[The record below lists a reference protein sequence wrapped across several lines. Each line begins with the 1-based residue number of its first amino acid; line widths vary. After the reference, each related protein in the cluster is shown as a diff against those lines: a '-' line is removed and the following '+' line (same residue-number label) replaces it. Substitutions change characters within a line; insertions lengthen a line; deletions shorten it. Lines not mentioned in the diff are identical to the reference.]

1 MNCIQIGLLEGKKR
15 EWRAHNMSMFLDQ
28 VTIDVKAGKGGDGMV
43 AFRREKYVPD
53 GGPAGGDGGRGGDV
67 ILVVDEG
74 LRTLMDFRFNRHF
87 KAQPGENG
95 MSKGLHGRGAEDT
108 YIKVPQGTTVRD
120 ADTGALLG
128 DLLEQGQTLTI
139 AKGGRGGRGNIRF
152 ASPKNPA
159 PELAENG
166 EPGQERKIEL
176 ELKVLADVGLV
187 GFPSVGKSTL
197 LSVISSAR
205 PKIGAYHFTTLVPN
219 LGMVTTS
226 DGRSFAVADLPG
238 LIEGASQGVGLG
250 TQFLR
255 HIERTRVILHVI
267 DMSGMEGR
275 DPYEDYQAINQELA
289 THNLRLLERPQIIV
303 ANKMDMPESEENLVK
318 FKEQLAKEQT
328 DEFADPLPIFPIS
341 GVTRKGIDALL
352 SATADLLEVTPEFLL
367 YDEEIEEEVVQYG
380 FHSDEPEFTID
391 RDPDATWIL
400 SGEKIEKLFQMTNFD
415 HDETVMRFAR
425 QLRGLGVDEALRA
438 RGAKDGDIV
447 RIGNFEFEFVE

>member
-1 MNCIQIGLLEGKKR
+1 
-15 EWRAHNMSMFLDQ
+15 MSMFLDQ

-67 ILVVDEG
+67 ILIVDEG

-95 MSKGLHGRGAEDT
+95 MSKGMHGRGSEDT
-108 YIKVPQGTTVRD
+108 YVKVPQGTTVRD
-120 ADTGALLG
+120 AETGALLG
-128 DLLEQGQTLTI
+128 DLIENGQTLVV

-152 ASPKNPA
+152 ASPRNPA
-159 PELAENG
+159 PEIAENG
-166 EPGQERKIEL
+166 EPGQERRIEL

-205 PKIGAYHFTTLVPN
+205 PKIGTYHFTTLVPN

-226 DGRSFAVADLPG
+226 DGRSFAAADLPG

-275 DPYEDYQAINQELA
+275 DPYEDYLAINHELS
-289 THNLRLLERPQIIV
+289 TYNLRLLERPQIIV
-303 ANKMDMPESEENLVK
+303 ANKMDMPNAEENLKK
-318 FKEQLAKEQT
+318 FKEQLNKEKT
-328 DEFADPLPIFPIS
+328 DEFADDMPIFPVS
-341 GVTRKGIDALL
+341 GVTRKGIDPLL
-352 SATADLLEVTPEFLL
+352 NATADLLEVTPEFPL
-367 YDEEIEEEVVQYG
+367 YDEEIEEETVQYG
-380 FHSDEPEFTID
+380 FNPEGPEFKID

-425 QLRGLGVDEALRA
+425 QLRGMGVDEALRA
-438 RGAKDGDIV
+438 RGAKDGDLV
-447 RIGNFEFEFVE
+447 RIGEFEFEFVE

>member
-1 MNCIQIGLLEGKKR
+1 
-15 EWRAHNMSMFLDQ
+15 MSMFLDQ

-53 GGPAGGDGGRGGDV
+53 GGPAGGDGGQGGDV
-67 ILVVDEG
+67 VLMVDEG

-87 KAQPGENG
+87 KADPGENG
-95 MSKGLHGRGAEDT
+95 MSKGMHGRGSEDT

-120 ADTGALLG
+120 AETGALLG
-128 DLLEQGQTLTI
+128 DLIEQGQTLVI
-139 AKGGRGGRGNIRF
+139 AKGGRGGRGNTRF

-255 HIERTRVILHVI
+255 HIERTRVILHVV

-275 DPYEDYQAINQELA
+275 DPYEDYLAINRELS

-303 ANKMDMPESEENLVK
+303 ANKMDMPDAEENLAL

-328 DEFADPLPIFPIS
+328 DEFAEGPMIFPIS
-341 GVTRKGIDALL
+341 GVTRKGIDSLL
-352 SATADLLEVTPEFLL
+352 NATADLIEVTPEFLL
-367 YDEEIEEEVVQYG
+367 YDEEIEEDVVQYG
-380 FHSDEPEFTID
+380 FKSDEPVFQID
-391 RDPDATWIL
+391 REPDATWVL
-400 SGEKIEKLFQMTNFD
+400 SGDKIEKLFQMTNFD

-447 RIGNFEFEFVE
+447 RIGEFEFEFVE

>member
-1 MNCIQIGLLEGKKR
+1 
-15 EWRAHNMSMFLDQ
+15 MSMFLDQ

-53 GGPAGGDGGRGGDV
+53 GGPAGGDGGHGGDV
-67 ILVVDEG
+67 ILVVNEG

-87 KAQPGENG
+87 KATPGENG
-95 MSKGLHGRGAEDT
+95 MSKGMHGRGAEDT
-108 YIKVPQGTTVRD
+108 YVKVPPGTTVRD
-120 ADTGALLG
+120 AETGALLG
-128 DLLEQGQTLTI
+128 DLITEGQTLVV
-139 AKGGRGGRGNIRF
+139 ARGGRGGRGNTRF
-152 ASPKNPA
+152 ASPRNPA

-219 LGMVTTS
+219 LGMVTTT

-275 DPYEDYQAINQELA
+275 DPYEDYLAINKELES
-289 THNLRLLERPQIIV
+289 HNLRLLERPQIIV
-303 ANKMDMPESEENLVK
+303 ANKMDMPESEENLK
-318 FKEQLAKEQT
+318 AFKEKLQAQKT
-328 DEFADPLPIFPIS
+328 DECAADIPIFPIS
-341 GVTRKGIDALL
+341 AVSKKGLQALL
-352 SATADLLEVTPEFLL
+352 NATADLLETTPEFPL
-367 YDEEIEEEVVQYG
+367 YDEEIEEDVVHYG
-380 FHSDEPEFTID
+380 YQSDEPEFEIT
-391 RDPDATWIL
+391 REPDATWVL
-400 SGEKIEKLFQMTNFD
+400 SGDKIEKLFQMTNFA